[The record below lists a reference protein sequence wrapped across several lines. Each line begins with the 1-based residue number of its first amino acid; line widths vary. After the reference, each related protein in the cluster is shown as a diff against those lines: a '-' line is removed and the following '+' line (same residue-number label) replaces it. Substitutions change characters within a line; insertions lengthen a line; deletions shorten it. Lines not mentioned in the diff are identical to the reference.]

1 MSKMKKWAINAVL
14 SLLLVFVST
23 PLLALDA
30 TTINEAI
37 RDKGANWVAGETSLS
52 KLPPEEKRRFFMPAT
67 LKKPGPQPQ
76 AKASRYSAAG
86 DLPTK
91 FDWRNV
97 NGHSYVTGVKD
108 QVRSGKCSGSC
119 WAFAAAASLESRIL
133 ITSHTPDVDLNLSEQ
148 ALISC
153 DLDNYG
159 CNGGYPDYAM
169 SYLQTTGIPL
179 ETDAPYSSW
188 ETGIN
193 GACTSTMQ
201 QNTYR
206 VAGFEHIE
214 PSVDSIKKALIQYGP
229 LVANYVIY
237 EDFMFYESGVYS
249 HLDGY
254 IEGIHAITIVGYDDA
269 EQSWIVKNTWGPD
282 WGEKGYFRI
291 RAGTN
296 ECEIEEKVYA
306 IQFAVVPGASFV
318 LNPSSAD
325 FGTLML
331 PDQPSKTLPFTIT
344 NNGSVPLT
352 DTSFTLTNQNYSIS
366 PLGVTILESAASA
379 DFQVTYTGRAGKAPD
394 TGELLVVS
402 NGVSGNISL
411 SAQTNRRP
419 AQPVNLSP
427 ADGSGTYLTVTLF
440 ASEFV
445 DDDGDTH
452 EASRWII
459 KNASGDS
466 VYSGP
471 FDAANK
477 NSFTVPSGP
486 LQANTQ
492 YFWQV
497 IYRDDRG
504 AESPASAPTSF
515 TTRNYVSDKG
525 GCFIATLAFGSPMAG
540 QVEILRQFRDRY
552 LLTNN
557 PGQKFVAWYYR
568 TGPAAANYIKD
579 MPLVKAAIRV
589 ALYPLIGFS
598 YLLISGYLPVA
609 VVVLFLTVLLFFRF
623 RTQMRVSNP

>member
-1 MSKMKKWAINAVL
+1 MKKCAMNAVL

-52 KLPPEEKRRFFMPAT
+52 KLPPEDKRRFFMPAT
-67 LKKPGPQPQ
+67 FAKPGPQPQ
-76 AKASRYSAAG
+76 AKSSRYSVAG
-86 DLPTK
+86 NLPAK

-97 NGHSYVTGVKD
+97 NGHSYVTGVRA
-108 QVRSGKCSGSC
+108 QARCSAC
-119 WAFAAAASLESRIL
+119 WAIATTASLESMIL
-133 ITSHTPDVDLNLSEQ
+133 ITSHTPDVELNLSEQ
-148 ALISC
+148 ALVSC
-153 DLDNYG
+153 DGNNFG
-159 CNGGYPDYAM
+159 CRGGYLDRAM

-179 ETDAPYSSW
+179 ESAAPYSSG
-188 ETGIN
+188 ETGTAA
-193 GACTSTMQ
+193 ACAAPMQ

-206 VAGFEHIE
+206 VTGFEHIE
-214 PSVDSIKKALIQYGP
+214 PSVDSIKRALIQYGP
-229 LVANYVIY
+229 LVAQYVIY
-237 EDFMFYESGVYS
+237 EDFMLYESGVYS

-269 EQSWIVKNTWGPD
+269 EQSWIVKNTWGPE
-282 WGEKGYFRI
+282 WGENGYFRI

-296 ECEIEEKVYA
+296 ECEIEEDVYA
-306 IQFAVVPGASFV
+306 IHFAIVPGASFV

-325 FGTLML
+325 FGMLIL
-331 PDQPSKTLPFTIT
+331 PDQPSQTLPFTIT
-344 NNGSVPLT
+344 NNGSLPLT
-352 DTSFTLTNQNYSIS
+352 NPSFTVTNRNYSVS
-366 PLGVTILESAASA
+366 PPSVSMLESAASA
-379 DFQVTYTGRAGKAPD
+379 DFQVTYTGHVGKTPD
-394 TGELLVVS
+394 PGELHVLS
-402 NGVSGNISL
+402 AGVARNIPL
-411 SAQTNRRP
+411 SAQTNTRP
-419 AQPVNLSP
+419 AQPVNVSP
-427 ADGSGTYLTVTLF
+427 AEGSDTYLPVTLF
-440 ASEFV
+440 AAEFV

-452 EASRWII
+452 QASQWII

-466 VYSGP
+466 VYAGS

-477 NSFTVPSGP
+477 NSFTVPAGT

-504 AESPASAPTSF
+504 IDSSASTPTSF
-515 TTRNYVSDKG
+515 TTRNYDKG
-525 GCFIATLAFGSPMAG
+525 GCFIATMAFGSPMAG

-552 LLTNN
+552 LLTNT
-557 PGQKFVAWYYR
+557 PGRKFVGWYYR

-579 MPLVKAAIRV
+579 MPLLKAAIRV

-609 VVVLFLTVLLFFRF
+609 VVGLILTVFLLFRF
-623 RTQMRVSNP
+623 RTQIRVSNP